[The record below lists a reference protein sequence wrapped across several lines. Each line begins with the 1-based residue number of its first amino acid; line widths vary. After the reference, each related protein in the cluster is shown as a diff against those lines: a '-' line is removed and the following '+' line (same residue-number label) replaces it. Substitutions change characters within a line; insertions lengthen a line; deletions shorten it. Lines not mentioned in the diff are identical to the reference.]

1 MRSGIF
7 IGTCVEGAV
16 LNFPHR
22 TRQGVET
29 GGEKI
34 STRYSPV
41 VARVS
46 GLRVRS
52 SSNEGRA

>member
-1 MRSGIF
+1 MRSEIF
-7 IGTCVEGAV
+7 IGTRVEDAV

-22 TRQGVET
+22 IRQGVET

-34 STRYSPV
+34 SIRYSPE

-52 SSNEGRA
+52 NSNEGRA